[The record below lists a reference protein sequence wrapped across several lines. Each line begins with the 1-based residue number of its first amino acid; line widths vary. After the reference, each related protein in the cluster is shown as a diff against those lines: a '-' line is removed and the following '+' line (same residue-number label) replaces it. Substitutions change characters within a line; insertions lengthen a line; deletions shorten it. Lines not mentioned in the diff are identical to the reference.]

1 MLLYTLQHYWWLLVS
16 LLGSLLV
23 FLMFVQGGQSLLFGI
38 AKSEKEKTLL
48 VNALGH
54 KWELTFTT
62 LVTFGGAMFAS
73 FPLYYSTSFGGAYW
87 LWMAILFLFIIQ
99 AVSFEFRGKAGNLLG
114 SRTYEIFLFLNGFF
128 GTLLLGVAVGTF
140 FTGGSF
146 VMDKMSITDVS
157 QRTIS
162 YWTNAW
168 HGLDVITVPFN
179 LLMGIVVYLAART
192 LGLLYVIKQIE
203 SDTLVPKAKTQLKVT
218 GVAFVLGFV
227 GLLIALFTMTGHSVN
242 IENGLISPVKYK
254 YFFNMTEL
262 IWPAVMLLAGV
273 VLVITGLGNAFFS
286 KGRFSFYITG
296 GGVVLAVWS
305 ILICAAF
312 NNTAFFVS
320 NVNIQQ
326 SLTLYN
332 SSSSEFTLKVMAYV
346 SLFIPVVIAYV
357 AYVWR
362 ALTRTKTSKEDLNSI
377 DSHKY

>member
-1 MLLYTLQHYWWLLVS
+1 MLYTLQHYWWLVVS
-16 LLGSLLV
+16 LLAALLV

-38 AKSEKEKTLL
+38 VKSEKEKTLL
-48 VNALGH
+48 INALGH

-62 LVTFGGAMFAS
+62 LVTFGGGIFAS

-87 LWMAILFLFIIQ
+87 LWMAILFLFIVQ
-99 AVSFEFRGKAGNLLG
+99 AVSFEYRGKAGNLLG
-114 SRTYEIFLFLNGFF
+114 SRTYEIFLFLNGFL
-128 GTLLLGVAVGTF
+128 GSLLLGVAVGSF

-146 VMDKMSITDVS
+146 LMDKMNITDLNLQVIS
-157 QRTIS
+157 Q
-162 YWTNAW
+162 WTNPW
-168 HGLDVITVPFN
+168 HGLELITVPFN

-192 LGLLYVIKQIE
+192 LGLLYVIKRID
-203 SDTLVPKAKTQLKVT
+203 SDTIVPKAKTQLKVT

-227 GLLIALFTMTGHSVN
+227 GLLIALFTMTGYSVN
-242 IENGLISPVKYK
+242 VENGIISPVKYK
-254 YFFNMTEL
+254 YFFNMTHL
-262 IWPAVMLLAGV
+262 IWPAVMLIVGV
-273 VLVITGLGNAFFS
+273 VLVLIGIGSALFS
-286 KGRFSFYITG
+286 KGKYSFFVTG

-332 SSSSEFTLKVMAYV
+332 SSSSEFTLKIMFYA
-346 SLFIPVVIAYV
+346 SLFIPFVIAYIT
-357 AYVWR
+357 YVWK
-362 ALTRTKTSKEDLNSI
+362 ALSKTKISEEDLDRP

>member
-1 MLLYTLQHYWWLLVS
+1 MLYILQHYWWLVVS

-38 AKSEKEKTLL
+38 AKNEKEKTLL
-48 VNALGH
+48 INALGH

-87 LWMAILFLFIIQ
+87 LWMSILFLFIVQ
-99 AVSFEFRGKAGNLLG
+99 AVSFEYRGKAGNLLG

-128 GTLLLGVAVGTF
+128 GTLLLGVAVGAF

-146 VMDKMSITDVS
+146 VMDKMSITEVS
-157 QRTIS
+157 QPTIS

-168 HGLDVITVPFN
+168 HGLDLIVVPFN

-203 SDTLVPKAKTQLKVT
+203 SDSLVPKAKTQLKVT
-218 GVAFVLGFV
+218 GVAFVLGFI

-242 IENGLISPVKYK
+242 IENGLISPVKFK
-254 YFFNMTEL
+254 YFFNMTQL
-262 IWPAVMLLAGV
+262 IWPAVMLLVGV
-273 VLVITGLGNAFFS
+273 VLVLLGIGTAIFS
-286 KGRFSFYITG
+286 KGKFSFFLTG

-312 NNTAFFVS
+312 NDTAFFVS
-320 NVNIQQ
+320 NVDIQQ

-332 SSSSEFTLKVMAYV
+332 SSSSEFTLKTMAYA
-346 SLFIPVVIAYV
+346 SLFIPVVLAYV

-362 ALTRTKTSKEDLNSI
+362 ALTRSKTSEQDLNSP

>member
-1 MLLYTLQHYWWLLVS
+1 MLYILQHYWWLLVS
-16 LLGSLLV
+16 LLAALLV

-48 VNALGH
+48 INSLGH

-62 LVTFGGAMFAS
+62 LVTFGGAIFAS

-87 LWMAILFLFIIQ
+87 LWMAILFLFIVQ
-99 AVSFEFRGKAGNLLG
+99 AVSFEYRGKAGNLLG
-114 SRTYEIFLFLNGFF
+114 SRTYEIFLFMNGFF

-146 VMDKMSITDVS
+146 VMDKMSITDIS
-157 QRTIS
+157 NPTIS
-162 YWTNAW
+162 YWTNGW
-168 HGLDVITVPFN
+168 HGLELITVPFN

-192 LGLLYVIKQIE
+192 LGLLYVIRQIE
-203 SDTLVPKAKTQLKVT
+203 SETLVPKAKLQLKIT
-218 GVAFVLGFV
+218 GIAFILGFV
-227 GLLIALFTMTGHSVN
+227 GLLVALFSMTGHSVN
-242 IENGLISPVKYK
+242 VENGIISPVKYK
-254 YFFNMTEL
+254 YFFNMTQL
-262 IWPAVMLLAGV
+262 IWPAAMLLVGV
-273 VLVITGLGNAFFS
+273 VLVISGIGNAIFS
-286 KGRFSFYITG
+286 KGRYSFFLTG

-312 NNTAFFVS
+312 NDTAFFVS

-346 SLFIPVVIAYV
+346 SLFIPIVIAYI

-362 ALTRTKTSKEDLNSI
+362 ALSRTKTSEKELNSK

>member
-1 MLLYTLQHYWWLLVS
+1 MLQHYWWLLVS

-38 AKSEKEKTLL
+38 ARSEKEKTLL

-62 LVTFGGAMFAS
+62 LVTFGGAIFAS
-73 FPLYYSTSFGGAYW
+73 FPLYYATSFGGAYW

-99 AVSFEFRGKAGNLLG
+99 AVSFEYRGKAGNLLG

-128 GTLLLGVAVGTF
+128 GTILLGVAVGTF
-140 FTGGSF
+140 FTGGPF
-146 VMDKMSITDVS
+146 VMDKMSITNVVNP
-157 QRTIS
+157 TIS
-162 YWTNAW
+162 YWTNTW
-168 HGLDVITVPFN
+168 HGLDAITVPFN

-203 SDTLVPKAKTQLKVT
+203 SDTLVPKAKIQLKVT
-218 GVAFVLGFV
+218 GIAFILGFV
-227 GLLIALFTMTGHSVN
+227 SLLVALFTMTGHSVN
-242 IENGLISPVKYK
+242 IENGLISPVRYK
-254 YFFNMTEL
+254 YFFNMIEL
-262 IWPAVMLLAGV
+262 IWPAIMLLSGV
-273 VLVITGLGNAFFS
+273 VLVLIGIGTSLFS
-286 KGRFSFYITG
+286 KGKYSFFITG

-320 NVNIQQ
+320 TVDIQQ

-332 SSSSEFTLKVMAYV
+332 SSSSAFTLRVMAYV
-346 SLFIPVVIAYV
+346 SLFIPVVIAYI
-357 AYVWR
+357 AYVWK
-362 ALTRTKTSKEDLNSI
+362 ALTRTKTSEQDLNST